1 MKKTFLLCLIGLT
14 PFLASAQIP
23 VIDGLSNKQLIQQIV
38 KWVQDYAKQ
47 TGQEVNLQKILGENT
62 TTQEKITAL
71 LTLKKQIEGFKYSVE
86 DFKKLRLS
94 DLSSILENVYGI
106 GTTVDYGK
114 DLPFIQEYG
123 ALASRP
129 PTAES
134 ARDLYDYLFAD
145 TSAYQ
150 PEASGTFGG
159 YLQASKE
166 QQAKTYTL
174 HLATQKRKM
183 AAAMTYQ
190 QMAEEYTK
198 LAEDLSAQVTTEG
211 KQRLTTGER
220 IRTQKM
226 ANDYMVQSLEMK
238 QKADQLMKE
247 AAQKTGLVEQID
259 QARQNY
265 LNRKVMAETA
275 LY

>member
-1 MKKTFLLCLIGLT
+1 MKKIFFLCLVGFT
-14 PFLASAQIP
+14 PFLAAAQIP
-23 VIDGLSNKQLIQQIV
+23 VIDGLSNKQLVQQIV

-71 LTLKKQIEGFKYSVE
+71 LALKMQIEQLKYSVA
-86 DFKKLRLS
+86 DFRKLRIS
-94 DLSSILENVYGI
+94 DLSAILENVYGI
-106 GTTVDYGK
+106 GTTADYGT
-114 DLPFIQEYG
+114 DLPFLSEYG
-123 ALASRP
+123 SLTGKP
-129 PTAES
+129 PGAAS
-134 ARDLYDYLFAD
+134 AREVYDYLFAG

-150 PEASGTFGG
+150 PEASGTFDG
-159 YLQASKE
+159 YLGASKE
-166 QQAKTYTL
+166 QQAKTYAL

-190 QMAEEYTK
+190 RMGEEYTR

-220 IRTQKM
+220 IKAQKM
-226 ANDYMVQSLEMK
+226 ANDYMLQALEMK
-238 QKADQLMKE
+238 QKADGLMKE

-265 LNRKVMAETA
+265 LNRKAMAETT

>member
-23 VIDGLSNKQLIQQIV
+23 VIDGFSNKQLVQQIV

-71 LTLKKQIEGFKYSVE
+71 LTLKRQIEEFKYSVE
-86 DFKKLRLS
+86 DFKKLHLS
-94 DLSSILENVYGI
+94 DLSSVLEHVYGI
-106 GTTVDYGK
+106 GTTVEYGG

-123 ALASRP
+123 ALTSKT

-134 ARDLYDYLFAD
+134 AQELYDFLFAG

-150 PEASGTFGG
+150 PAASGTFGG

-166 QQAKTYTL
+166 RQAKTYAL

-190 QMAEEYTK
+190 RMAEEYTK

-220 IRTQKM
+220 IKTQKM

-265 LNRKVMAETA
+265 LNRKAMAETA

>member
-1 MKKTFLLCLIGLT
+1 LT
-14 PFLASAQIP
+14 TAQIP
-23 VIDGLSNKQLIQQIV
+23 VIDGLSNKQLVQQIV

-71 LTLKKQIEGFKYSVE
+71 LTLKRQIEGFKYSVE

-94 DLSSILENVYGI
+94 DLNSVLEDVYGI

-123 ALASRP
+123 ALAGRP

-134 ARDLYDYLFAD
+134 ARELYDYLFGG

-159 YLQASKE
+159 YFQASKE
-166 QQAKTYTL
+166 RQAKTYAL
-174 HLATQKRKM
+174 HLAMQKRKM
-183 AAAMTYQ
+183 ATAMTYQ
-190 QMAEEYTK
+190 RMAEEYTK

-211 KQRLTTGER
+211 KQRMTTGER
-220 IRTQKM
+220 IKAQKM
-226 ANDYMVQSLEMK
+226 ANDYMIQALEMK

-265 LNRKVMAETA
+265 LNRKAMAETA